1 MEPSAHWLHWNM
13 SRDRFWFTAG
23 RTMDH
28 ERNGRDDR
36 SIRKDRNVSYES
48 DEDAIS
54 RNLKRVY
61 DQVADEPIP
70 DSLQALLD
78 RLKQDGSNA

>member
-1 MEPSAHWLHWNM
+1 
-13 SRDRFWFTAG
+13 
-23 RTMDH
+23 MDH